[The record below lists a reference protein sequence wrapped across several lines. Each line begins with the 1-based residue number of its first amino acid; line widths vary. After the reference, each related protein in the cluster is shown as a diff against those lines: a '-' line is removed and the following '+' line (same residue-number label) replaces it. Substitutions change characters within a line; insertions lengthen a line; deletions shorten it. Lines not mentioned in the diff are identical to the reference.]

1 MNAHIRLVSS
11 ETVAEDANIH
21 DAHENAGGG
30 DEAPIGLPEEGG
42 SNRNDVLGETPPPLV
57 AEPEDRTVGARD
69 AKRGSKKGFAK
80 LIALAWRRQAKAP
93 APVAGEGN
101 EGERK
106 EGAPASAADAPQGPD
121 EKPSAKAKR
130 LFLKRK
136 GAPAAPDSAVEA
148 RQPDGEPGKP
158 AVAGGDHPVVDDSQG
173 RDSAEVAAA
182 GKAQRPFL
190 KRRGALAAA
199 LAAGV
204 AIPAIAVLNWPHRA
218 PQPVVEPG
226 MLADGQTK
234 VMTPSA
240 ALATAPP
247 REAPNVSRDR
257 PLVNETRRDE
267 LIEMLSF
274 KGSDKAADGSTP
286 KADAPAA
293 ASSGITAQSPK
304 AEPPSARAALAAQEP
319 VVAQAPETASPA
331 PAHPASERSALPPA
345 GPEALWPAQIKLA
358 KAVDAAQAPMS
369 LAVTRPSSVRSV
381 QARADDASQTPAF
394 HRVTP
399 PSLAPTPSAVA
410 RDLAP
415 AAGPLPTEPGLGEA
429 AKIEA
434 RLADLEMALKDRS
447 NEAHARLE
455 AEKAETHSLEKIT
468 ELGALVTR
476 LTGQVKDL
484 QDKVQTLSTGAEE
497 KFADL
502 TRRVALG
509 EANRAVASAENAGS
523 AAQAQA
529 QEKGSADGS
538 GAQDRMPMKV
548 AAADVKRKYRIQAAS
563 PGLAMLAAVD
573 GSPDDRPVEVAIGTE
588 LPGYGKV
595 MSIEQHG
602 EAWVVKAD
610 RGSIE

>member
-11 ETVAEDANIH
+11 ETVAEDANNH
-21 DAHENAGGG
+21 DAHENAEGR

-42 SNRNDVLGETPPPLV
+42 SHRNDILGEAPPPLV
-57 AEPEDRTVGARD
+57 AEPEDRAVGARD
-69 AKRGSKKGFAK
+69 AKGGSKKGVAK
-80 LIALAWRRQAKAP
+80 LFTFIWQSNAKAP
-93 APVAGEGN
+93 APGACEGDN
-101 EGERK
+101 GERK
-106 EGAPASAADAPQGPD
+106 EGARAGSAEVSQGPD
-121 EKPSAKAKR
+121 GEAEK
-130 LFLKRK
+130 
-136 GAPAAPDSAVEA
+136 VERA
-148 RQPDGEPGKP
+148 

-173 RDSAEVAAA
+173 RDGAEVAAA
-182 GKAQRPFL
+182 GKAKRPVL

-204 AIPAIAVLNWPHRA
+204 AIPAIVVLNWPHSA
-218 PQPVVEPG
+218 PRPVVEPG

-234 VMTPSA
+234 VMAPSA

-267 LIEMLSF
+267 LTEMLSF
-274 KGSDKAADGSTP
+274 KGGDKAVDGSRP
-286 KADAPAA
+286 KADAPATA
-293 ASSGITAQSPK
+293 PSGITGQSPK
-304 AEPPSARAALAAQEP
+304 AEPASATAAPAVQP
-319 VVAQAPETASPA
+319 PETASPA
-331 PAHPASERSALPPA
+331 SAHPASERSAVPPA
-345 GPEALWPAQIKLA
+345 APEAMPPASIEQA
-358 KAVDAAQAPMS
+358 RAVDAAQTSAS
-369 LAVTRPSSVRSV
+369 RLVT
-381 QARADDASQTPAF
+381 A
-394 HRVTP
+394 
-399 PSLAPTPSAVA
+399 PSLAPRPSAVA
-410 RDLAP
+410 RDPAP
-415 AAGPLPTEPGLGEA
+415 STAALPPEPGLGEA

-434 RLADLEMALKDRS
+434 RLADLETALKDRS
-447 NEAHARLE
+447 NEARARLE
-455 AEKAETHSLEKIT
+455 AEKAETHTLEKIA

-502 TRRVALG
+502 TRRVALS

-523 AAQAQA
+523 AGSGSPP
-529 QEKGSADGS
+529 QEKGSVDRS
-538 GAQDRMPMKV
+538 EAQERMPMKV

>member
-11 ETVAEDANIH
+11 ETVAEDANNH

-30 DEAPIGLPEEGG
+30 DEAQIGLPEEGG
-42 SNRNDVLGETPPPLV
+42 SNRNDILGEAPPPLV
-57 AEPEDRTVGARD
+57 AEPEDRAVGALD
-69 AKRGSKKGFAK
+69 TKRGSKKGVSKLFA
-80 LIALAWRRQAKAP
+80 LIWPPKAKTP
-93 APVAGEGN
+93 APVDGEENDGEGEGEG

-106 EGAPASAADAPQGPD
+106 E
-121 EKPSAKAKR
+121 E
-130 LFLKRK
+130 
-136 GAPAAPDSAVEA
+136 APDSAVEA

-447 NEAHARLE
+447 NEARARLE
-455 AEKAETHSLEKIT
+455 AERAETHSLEKIT

-484 QDKVQTLSTGAEE
+484 QDEVQTLSTGAEE

-502 TRRVALG
+502 TRRVALS
-509 EANRAVASAENAGS
+509 EANRAVASAQNAGS
-523 AAQAQA
+523 T
-529 QEKGSADGS
+529 GSAPS
-538 GAQDRMPMKV
+538 TQDAPEPETRTPMKV

-588 LPGYGKV
+588 LPGYGKI

-610 RGSIE
+610 HGSIE

>member
-21 DAHENAGGG
+21 DAHENGGGG
-30 DEAPIGLPEEGG
+30 DEGPIGLPEEGG
-42 SNRNDVLGETPPPLV
+42 SNRNDILGDAPPPLV
-57 AEPEDRTVGARD
+57 AEPEDRAGGARD
-69 AKRGSKKGFAK
+69 ATGGSKKGVAK
-80 LIALAWRRQAKAP
+80 LIALAWRRQAKEP

-106 EGAPASAADAPQGPD
+106 EGAPASAADAPQGFD
-121 EKPSAKAKR
+121 GKPSAKAKR

-136 GAPAAPDSAVEA
+136 GAPAAPASAAQA

-173 RDSAEVAAA
+173 RDGAEVAAA
-182 GKAQRPFL
+182 GKAKRPFL

-199 LAAGV
+199 LAASV
-204 AIPAIAVLNWPHRA
+204 AIPAIAVLNWPHSA

-234 VMTPSA
+234 VMAPSA

-267 LIEMLSF
+267 LTEMMSF
-274 KGSDKAADGSTP
+274 KGADKAANGSTP

-293 ASSGITAQSPK
+293 APSGITAQSPK
-304 AEPPSARAALAAQEP
+304 AEPPSATAAPAAQP
-319 VVAQAPETASPA
+319 SGVAEAAETAGPA
-331 PAHPASERSALPPA
+331 PAHPASERDAVPPA
-345 GPEALWPAQIKLA
+345 APEAMPPAPIDQA
-358 KAVDAAQAPMS
+358 KAGYAARAPVS
-369 LAVTRPSSVRSV
+369 LPVARPSSATNE
-381 QARADDASQTPAF
+381 QAMAGDASQTPAF

-399 PSLAPTPSAVA
+399 PSLAPTQSAVA
-410 RDLAP
+410 HDPAPPP
-415 AAGPLPTEPGLGEA
+415 AAAPPHEVGFDES

-434 RLADLEMALKDRS
+434 RLADLETALKDRS
-447 NEAHARLE
+447 NEARSRLE
-455 AEKAETHSLEKIT
+455 AEKAETHTLEKIT

-484 QDKVQTLSTGAEE
+484 QDKVQTLSTGSEE

-509 EANRAVASAENAGS
+509 EANRAVASAQNAGS
-523 AAQAQA
+523 AA
-529 QEKGSADGS
+529 SAAAPQDGPEPE
-538 GAQDRMPMKV
+538 ARTPMKV
-548 AAADVKRKYRIQAAS
+548 AAADVRRKYRIQAAS

-573 GSPDDRPVEVAIGTE
+573 GSPDDRPIEVAIGTE

-595 MSIEQHG
+595 MSIQQHG

-610 RGSIE
+610 HGSIE